1 MDKMPDKHV
10 LQKRS
15 RKHDNKLHIETCCD
29 FFIKYLYM
37 KGSSK
42 KQRVSFLG
50 RFLLRNEKMLVYRLK
65 NRGRLIHGIDLY
77 SGKYGRSV
85 GLFRNSSPSYDTLN
99 FLVVVENF
107 SFLMT
112 LKLIATSLK
121 LISWRRC
128 LDHQERSIVLFSCI
142 SPFPNVDDLSTAIWI
157 SGLEIQSLFAL
168 KSHDTKLS
176 LFMPS
181 LLENISSNSFIAV
194 SSKIA

>member
-50 RFLLRNEKMLVYRLK
+50 RFLLRNGKMLVYGLK

-77 SGKYGRSV
+77 SGKYGNYLPQV
-85 GLFRNSSPSYDTLN
+85 IKQNVAGRNFNDDYKYTSIYLTSDCNRPFARNILDIK
-99 FLVVVENF
+99 F
-107 SFLMT
+107 S
-112 LKLIATSLK
+112 
-121 LISWRRC
+121 
-128 LDHQERSIVLFSCI
+128 
-142 SPFPNVDDLSTAIWI
+142 
-157 SGLEIQSLFAL
+157 
-168 KSHDTKLS
+168 
-176 LFMPS
+176 
-181 LLENISSNSFIAV
+181 
-194 SSKIA
+194 